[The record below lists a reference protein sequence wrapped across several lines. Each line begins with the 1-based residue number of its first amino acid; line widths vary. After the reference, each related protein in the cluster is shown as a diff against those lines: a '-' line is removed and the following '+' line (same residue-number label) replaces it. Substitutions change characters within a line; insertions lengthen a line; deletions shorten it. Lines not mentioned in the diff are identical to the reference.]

1 MMKTIESALGF
12 ASILWQKKRMIFELA
27 RRDFISEHSGTLLG
41 VFWNY
46 AQPLIF
52 VLVLAFVFTVG
63 LRQNFSKDVPFVV
76 FLISGIIAWQFFS
89 QTWGHLTRIISSNAF
104 LVRKGDF
111 PLAILPLAKMLSDL
125 VPHMVLVVVSII
137 IAWCYGMPPT
147 LYVLQLFYYLAGL
160 LLLLLGLGWLTSAA
174 SLFIKDV
181 SNLVGIIIQFGFW
194 LTPIVWSIEMV
205 PPKFHWLFKLNPA
218 YYFVCGYRESMIY
231 GIGFWEKP
239 GEAFYFWL
247 IALLVLILGATVF
260 RRLKPHFG
268 EVV

>member
-1 MMKTIESALGF
+1 MEFIKSAFGF
-12 ASILWQKKRMIFELA
+12 GIILWQKKSMILELA

-52 VLVLAFVFTVG
+52 VLLLTLVFTVG
-63 LRQNFSKDVPFVV
+63 LRQNPGNGVPFLV
-76 FLISGIIAWQFFS
+76 FLISGIIAWQLFS
-89 QTWGHLTRIISSNAF
+89 QTWGDLTRIINAHAF

-125 VPHMVLVVVSII
+125 IPHLVLIVVSVL
-137 IAWCYGMPPT
+137 IAWFKGIPPT
-147 LYVLQLFYYLAGL
+147 LYTLQVFYYLTGL
-160 LLLLLGLGWLTSAA
+160 LCLLLGLGWLTSAI

-181 SNLVGIIIQFGFW
+181 SNFVGILTQFGFW
-194 LTPIVWSIEMV
+194 ITPIFWNTDLV
-205 PPKFHWLFKLNPA
+205 PPKFLWLFKLNPA
-218 YYFVCGYRESMIY
+218 FYFVSGYRDSLIY

-239 GEAFYFWL
+239 FQALYFWTVTLAIL
-247 IALLVLILGATVF
+247 IIGATVF

>member
-1 MMKTIESALGF
+1 MQLIKSAF
-12 ASILWQKKRMIFELA
+12 AFSLTLWQKKRMILELA
-27 RRDFISEHSGTLLG
+27 RRDFITEHSGTLLG

-52 VLVLAFVFTVG
+52 VFVLTFVFTVG
-63 LRQNFSKDVPFVV
+63 FRQNFSTGVPFSV

-89 QTWGHLTRIISSNAF
+89 QTWGRLTRIINSHAF

-111 PLAILPLAKMLSDL
+111 PLEILPLAKMLSGL
-125 VPHMVLVVVSII
+125 VPHLVLIAVSVV
-137 IAWCYGMPPT
+137 IAWFMGIEPG
-147 LYVLQLFYYLAGL
+147 LYALQIFYYQAGL
-160 LLLLLGLGWLTSAA
+160 LCLLLGLGWLTSAA

-181 SNLVGIIIQFGFW
+181 SNFVDIIIQFGFW
-194 LTPIVWSIEMV
+194 LTPVIWNIDLV
-205 PPKFHWLFKLNPA
+205 PPRYIWLFKLNPA
-218 YYFVCGYRESMIY
+218 YYFVTGYRDSLIY

-239 GEAFYFWL
+239 TEALYFWVVAL
-247 IALLVLILGATVF
+247 IVLIIGATVF